1 MQTIRVLV
9 VDDSFFMRKVIS
21 DILTADPTIEVIGQA
36 SDGLKALEMI
46 PQLKPDVVTL
56 DIEMPQLNG
65 LETLKQIMAMESP
78 PPTIIVSGYA
88 QKGSDLTFKCLSAG
102 AIDIVQKPGG
112 SISFEMTGVEDE
124 LRHKVKMAAEVD
136 TRKLKHLVKAKSGDT
151 SPHHLS
157 HSAGGILV
165 IGSSTGGPA
174 ALDTILP
181 QIPEDFPYPIII
193 GQHLPGNF
201 VAHFIERLGSL
212 SRLPVTE
219 AVDKLEVAAGTIY
232 VAKGGTLTTVA
243 HDGQRSF
250 LSVSPD
256 SNNFESPSVSELLS
270 SAAHIYKDRTIAVVL
285 TGMGHDGLSGAQV
298 VKRHNGRIY
307 VQDEATSVVYGMG
320 REIQE
325 AGLADSVL
333 PLQEIIPNI
342 ISVLSHE

>member
-21 DILTADPTIEVIGQA
+21 DILTANPTIEVIGQA

-46 PQLKPDVVTL
+46 PQLKPDVITL

-136 TRKLKHLVKAKSGDT
+136 TRKLKHLVKAKAADAA
-151 SPHHLS
+151 PHHLS
-157 HSAGGILV
+157 HSAGGVLV

-181 QIPEDFPYPIII
+181 QIPEDFPYPVII

-212 SRLPVTE
+212 SKLPVAE
-219 AVDKLEVAAGTIY
+219 VVNKLEIIPGNVY
-232 VAKGGTLTTVA
+232 VAKGGTLTTVT
-243 HDGQRSF
+243 HEGRRNF
-250 LSVSPD
+250 FSVGPD
-256 SNNFESPSVSELLS
+256 PTNFESPSVSELFS
-270 SAAHIYKDRTIAVVL
+270 SAAQVYRDKTIAVVL
-285 TGMGHDGLSGAQV
+285 TGMGRDGLSGAEVIKQ
-298 VKRHNGRIY
+298 HNGYVY
-307 VQDEATSVVYGMG
+307 VQDEDTSVVYGMG
-320 REIQE
+320 REIKE

-342 ISVLSHE
+342 INALSS